1 LSEPRLPEDTAIET
15 ARAERNA
22 LRRAAERAI
31 RAFTNE
37 LIENIE
43 ADILQSASLA
53 GATNPD
59 EYLDY
64 VERLIAARVV
74 ERTLTP

>member
-1 LSEPRLPEDTAIET
+1 MTAPRIPEDTAIET

-22 LRRAAERAI
+22 IHRAALRQLRTAALDVIAE
-31 RAFTNE
+31 
-37 LIENIE
+37 IE
-43 ADILQSASLA
+43 AAILARSSDA
-53 GATNPD
+53 GATNPED
-59 EYLDY
+59 WLDY